1 MCHNQLKYFN
11 AGFLHS
17 KREYRLTQVTFKS
30 TPPPQKKKNLLKCL
44 CECVCMCVCKQTHF
58 KGCTKKTQNPQK
70 TTKKQAL
77 NSTIAFPTMVSEP
90 GKLESTM
97 MHRAHNG
104 LTNCS
109 FVSEN
114 TPLFYRKHYSVSAIT
129 LPGRHA
135 VTDYA

>member
-1 MCHNQLKYFN
+1 
-11 AGFLHS
+11 
-17 KREYRLTQVTFKS
+17 
-30 TPPPQKKKNLLKCL
+30 
-44 CECVCMCVCKQTHF
+44 MCVCKQTHF

-135 VTDYA
+135 VTDYAQLSSAEQVEFTCDVTSFSISLLVLDSLVVPLLTAGEQYGDGQE